1 MKIAMPIFQD
11 RISPRFDFSPEMW
24 IIEVE
29 GEEVIR
35 KETFST
41 LNLNPHQR
49 MEQLTLNGVEKLICG
64 GIDRFSVRELGGRGI
79 EVIQDVIGEAEAV
92 LDQFV
97 KGLLRPGCRCER
109 RQRRRCGWKT
119 GFLLEKK

>member
-1 MKIAMPIFQD
+1 MKIAMPIFQE

-29 GEEVIR
+29 GAEVVR

-41 LNLNPHQR
+41 LSFDPHQR
-49 MEQLTLNGVEKLICG
+49 MEQLTSKGVEKLICG
-64 GIDRFSVRELGGRGI
+64 GIDRFSARELGGRGI

-97 KGLLRPGCRCER
+97 KGTLRPGCRCER
-109 RQRRRCGWKT
+109 RQRRRCGWKM